1 MRSFKPAGS
10 EYDAFAS
17 LLRHVR
23 AGSGI
28 SQVELAACM
37 AWDQSAISKVER
49 GVRRLDLL
57 ELRHWLAALGF
68 PLAEFVTE
76 LDRRLDAPHALRRNT
91 GAATGKTPSKRR
103 QAAR

>member
-1 MRSFKPAGS
+1 MRNHKPAGS

-17 LLRHVR
+17 LLRHAR

-28 SQVELAACM
+28 SQVELAARM
-37 AWDQSAISKVER
+37 SWRQTDISKVER
-49 GVRRLDLL
+49 GLRRLDIL

-76 LDRRLDAPHALRRNT
+76 LDRQLDAPHALRRNT
-91 GAATGKTPSKRR
+91 VAIGDTRVSA
-103 QAAR
+103 Q